1 MSTAS
6 EVAGPGFGEET
17 GRVPGAT
24 STLMTNGSQI
34 VSGGTGRGERDV
46 GLFVRVLG
54 LSQMC
59 TIKQHKSNYAK
70 SCKAPR

>member
-6 EVAGPGFGEET
+6 EVAAPGFGEET

-46 GLFVRVLG
+46 GLFARVLLG
-54 LSQMC
+54 LCGNPTRRNGKVQS
-59 TIKQHKSNYAK
+59 TTV
-70 SCKAPR
+70 

>member
-46 GLFVRVLG
+46 GLFVLFARVLLG
-54 LSQMC
+54 L
-59 TIKQHKSNYAK
+59 
-70 SCKAPR
+70 

>member
-46 GLFVRVLG
+46 GLFVRVLLG
-54 LSQMC
+54 LCGNPTRRNGKVQS
-59 TIKQHKSNYAK
+59 TTV
-70 SCKAPR
+70 

>member
-46 GLFVRVLG
+46 GLFARVLLG
-54 LSQMC
+54 L
-59 TIKQHKSNYAK
+59 
-70 SCKAPR
+70 